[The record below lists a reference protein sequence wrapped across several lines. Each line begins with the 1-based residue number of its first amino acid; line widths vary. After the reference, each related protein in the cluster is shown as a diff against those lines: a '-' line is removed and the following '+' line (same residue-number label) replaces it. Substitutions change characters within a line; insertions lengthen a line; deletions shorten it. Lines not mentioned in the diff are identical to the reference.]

1 MFDGIDQDR
10 SIIITEIYFE
20 VHNTFEEVKLKLT
33 KNSME
38 GPKAL
43 LTEAF
48 LYATLD
54 QCTLCVG
61 DYNPNILLI
70 ISERAKTIWHFTWG
84 K

>member
-10 SIIITEIYFE
+10 SIIITEVYFE

-43 LTEAF
+43 LTEAS
-48 LYATLD
+48 
-54 QCTLCVG
+54 LCNFG
-61 DYNPNILLI
+61 PM
-70 ISERAKTIWHFTWG
+70 HFVRWRF
-84 K
+84 